1 MSKNEKTI
9 FDKVSVVAI
18 RLNNFS
24 GDTLLV
30 TATDQKIEL
39 VIEWDYDIIENQ
51 KERLVLSASC
61 SMGFRPEA
69 VIKLELQYYIMCQCS
84 EEVSEEEIR
93 TEIDKILA
101 PCGVQNTL
109 IVGMLSDK
117 MMGVP
122 LIVPPQVVLKSKNK
136 AN

>member
-1 MSKNEKTI
+1 M
-9 FDKVSVVAI
+9 SVVAI
-18 RLNNFS
+18 RLNKFS
-24 GDTLLV
+24 GDTLLD
-30 TATDQKIEL
+30 TATEKIEF

-51 KERLVLSASC
+51 KDRLVLSASC
-61 SMGFRPEA
+61 SIGFRPEA

-109 IVGMLSDK
+109 TVGILSDK
-117 MMGVP
+117 MMGAP
-122 LIVPPQVVLKSKNK
+122 LIVPPQVVLTSKNK